1 MRRNSHVILVGSV
14 FLVVSCRCRLYPL
27 VIEVTVCHGKSPCFK
42 GDIIYRSE
50 DFPYLLVNI
59 HFLMAKVF
67 VDPSWPGLETH
78 KNAPKLY
85 IDVENLWI
93 SGTQMLHKWWIN
105 STLNC

>member
-1 MRRNSHVILVGSV
+1 MLSWLALFSWWYHAGAGCILWSLKSQCAMENHHVS
-14 FLVVSCRCRLYPL
+14 R
-27 VIEVTVCHGKSPCFK
+27 

-50 DFPYLLVNI
+50 DFPYLLVDI